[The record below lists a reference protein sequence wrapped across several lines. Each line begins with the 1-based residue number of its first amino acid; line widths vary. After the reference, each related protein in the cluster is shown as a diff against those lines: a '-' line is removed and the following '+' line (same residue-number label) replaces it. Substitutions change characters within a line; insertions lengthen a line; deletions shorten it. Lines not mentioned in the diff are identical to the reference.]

1 MLQPVLEHRA
11 AGEKPLPDPQTPSD
25 LILAFARVLHVNGES
40 TDDTLAAIEPLA
52 RRLGLRARVV
62 PSWGGLQLRGRNDGG
77 GLVFVGAEPVGVDM
91 DRVASAQR
99 AIEEVAAGRLLPPAA
114 MEAIDAIS
122 RAPPAPTWLFTLA
135 AAAGAAALSL
145 IFGIAHIPAVAL
157 IVASAGLGAVVRRTL
172 ASSGNG
178 PHRAT

>member
-1 MLQPVLEHRA
+1 MLQPVLERRA

-40 TDDTLAAIEPLA
+40 TDETLAAIEPLA

-62 PSWGGLQLRGRNDGG
+62 PSWEGLQLRAGDDGG
-77 GLVFVGAEPVGVDM
+77 GLVSVGAERVG
-91 DRVASAQR
+91 SAQR
-99 AIEEVAAGRLLPPAA
+99 AIEEVAAGRLLPSAA

-135 AAAGAAALSL
+135 AAAGAAA
-145 IFGIAHIPAVAL
+145 
-157 IVASAGLGAVVRRTL
+157 
-172 ASSGNG
+172 
-178 PHRAT
+178 